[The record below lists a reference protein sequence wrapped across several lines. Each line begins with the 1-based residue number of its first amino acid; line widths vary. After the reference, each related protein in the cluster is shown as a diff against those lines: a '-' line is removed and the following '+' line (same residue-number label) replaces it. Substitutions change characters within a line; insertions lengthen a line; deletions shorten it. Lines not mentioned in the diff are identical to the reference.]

1 MEFSA
6 EMIAGFLGGE
16 VIGDK
21 DATVSTIV
29 RIEDGAAGGLAF
41 LSNPKYEPYIYE
53 TKASIVIVNRS
64 FEPSAA
70 VSATMV
76 RVDDAYG
83 SFARI
88 LELYEANKPQPQGV
102 SPMAAIHATAT
113 VGTDCYIGEF
123 AVIAEGAQ
131 VGNGCRIYPQA
142 YVGAR
147 VRLGSNVT
155 LHPGAKIYE
164 ECVLGNNVTIH
175 AGTVIGADGFG
186 WAPDADGVYHR
197 IPQIGNVVI
206 EDNVDIGA
214 NSCVDRAT
222 MGSTVIAEGVK
233 LDNLIQIGHNAS
245 VGKHTVIA
253 AQSGVA
259 GSSKVGAGCMFA
271 GQVGIS
277 GHITIG
283 DGVKLASKSG
293 VSNNLPAGDAAY
305 MGYPAL
311 PMMKFQRANAVFR
324 NLPELSRDVSALLR
338 EQRSREAGNKGV
350 DGQ

>member
-1 MEFSA
+1 MTFTA

-16 VIGDK
+16 VVGDPQ
-21 DATVSTIV
+21 ASVNTIV
-29 RIEDGAAGGLAF
+29 RIEEGAPGGLAF
-41 LSNPKYEPYIYE
+41 LSNPKYEPYIYA

-64 FEPSAA
+64 FEPTAA

-83 SFARI
+83 SFARL
-88 LELYEANKPQPQGV
+88 LELYEANKPRPQGV
-102 SPMAAIHATAT
+102 SPQAAIHATAA
-113 VGTDCYIGEF
+113 VGADCYIGEF
-123 AVIAEGAQ
+123 AVIAEGA
-131 VGNGCRIYPQA
+131 VLGDGCRIYPQV

-147 VRLGSNVT
+147 VRLGNNVT
-155 LHPGAKIYE
+155 LHPGVKIYE
-164 ECVLGNNVTIH
+164 DCVLGDNVTIH
-175 AGTVIGADGFG
+175 AGSVIGADGFG
-186 WAPDADGVYHR
+186 WAPDAEGVYHR

-206 EDNVDIGA
+206 GNNVDIGA
-214 NSCVDRAT
+214 NTCVDRAT

-233 LDNLIQIGHNAS
+233 LDNLIQIGHNAA

-271 GQVGIS
+271 GQVGIA
-277 GHITIG
+277 GHISIG
-283 DGVKLASKSG
+283 DGVKLASKTG

-311 PMMKFQRANAVFR
+311 PVMKFQRSNAVFR
-324 NLPELSRDVSALLR
+324 NLPDLSRDVAELKKKL
-338 EQRSREAGNKGV
+338 
-350 DGQ
+350 